1 MRKSILLLPTI
12 LLLLGCTSVKVSKP
26 MLKLIVNMSIRL
38 SEEPA
43 YADSCRHSIG
53 LPYVENGTDHQI
65 LDVYYA
71 DESVRRG
78 IVLID
83 IHGGFY
89 VGGDRRNNRA
99 FASAF
104 LREGIDVVLVEY
116 RLNDG
121 KDIDVE
127 TELRDC
133 AEALDY
139 LTDHAGE
146 LGLNRDAMFL
156 TGDSAGGHFALYL
169 AEGAEDN
176 SLPVHPERFVPRGVL
191 VNCPAYD
198 YDSFAFSEGFTQGAL
213 EWFIGPRY
221 RDKAWMASMSPRTH
235 IGSYTG
241 PLFVSTCKNDFIRG
255 ESLQLISDCDAL
267 GREVEFIDIH
277 ADDRKVGHVH
287 NVTDTGLPESREVNG
302 QMLSFMLRHLEKQID
317 PDTTDR

>member
-1 MRKSILLLPTI
+1 MTTFRRLMVLP
-12 LLLLGCTSVKVSKP
+12 LLLLVLGCTNIKVSKP
-26 MLKLIVNMSIRL
+26 MLKIIVDATIKL
-38 SEEPA
+38 SEAPA
-43 YADSCRHSIG
+43 YADSCRHTLDI
-53 LPYVENGTDHQI
+53 PYMENGAERQV
-65 LDVYYA
+65 LDIYYA
-71 DESVRRG
+71 DESVRRD

-99 FASAF
+99 IASAF
-104 LREGIDVVLVEY
+104 LKEGVDVVLIEY

-127 TELRDC
+127 KELRDC
-133 AEALDY
+133 AKALDY

-169 AEGAEDN
+169 AEGVEDN
-176 SLPVHPERFVPRGVL
+176 SLPVHLERFVPRGVL
-191 VNCPAYD
+191 LNCPAYD
-198 YDSFAFSEGFTQGAL
+198 YESFAFSEGFTQGAL

-267 GREVEFIDIH
+267 GREVEFVDIH

-287 NVTDTGLPESREVNG
+287 NVTDPTLPESREVNG
-302 QMLSFMLRHLEKQID
+302 QMLSFMLRCLEKE
-317 PDTTDR
+317 

>member
-1 MRKSILLLPTI
+1 MTTIKRLLALSLLP
-12 LLLLGCTSVKVSKP
+12 LLLGCTSVKVSKP
-26 MLKLIVNMSIRL
+26 MLKMIVDATIKL
-38 SEEPA
+38 SEAPV
-43 YADSCRHSIG
+43 YADSCRHTIG
-53 LPYVENGTDHQI
+53 LPYAENGSGRQV

-71 DESVRRG
+71 PESVRRD

-89 VGGDRRNNRA
+89 VGGDRRNNRV

-104 LREGIDVVLVEY
+104 LREGIDVVLLEY

-127 TELRDC
+127 TELGDC
-133 AEALDY
+133 AAALDY
-139 LTDHAGE
+139 LTDHTGE

-169 AEGAEDN
+169 AEGAEDR

-191 VNCPAYD
+191 LNCPAYD
-198 YDSFAFSEGFTQGAL
+198 YEAFAITNGFTRSAL

-221 RDKAWMASMSPRTH
+221 RDTAWMASMSPRTR

-255 ESLQLISDCDAL
+255 ESLKLISDCEAL

-277 ADDRKVGHVH
+277 ASERKVGHVH
-287 NVTDTGLPESREVNG
+287 NVTDPALPESREVNDR
-302 QMLSFMLRHLEKQID
+302 MIAFMNNN
-317 PDTTDR
+317 